1 MAIMWPAELPQS
13 PNVDGWNRTAQNQLW
28 TFTPDAGPDFARPAG
43 RKGFTETASFV
54 LTFAELAL
62 FEEFFHETLSMGAL
76 AFSMTDPITR
86 QDRLVRFAPG
96 GEPYSYA
103 MHGVSHVLV
112 TCQFEEMPA

>member
-1 MAIMWPAELPQS
+1 MAIMWPTELPQS
-13 PNVDGWNRTAQNQLW
+13 PNVEGWNRTAQNQLW

-76 AFSMTDPITR
+76 AFSMIDPITR
-86 QDRLVRFAPG
+86 QDRLVLFAPVS
-96 GEPYSYA
+96 EPYSYA
-103 MHGVSHVLV
+103 MHCVSHVLL
-112 TCQFEEMPA
+112 TCTFEEMPA